1 MFVAWQDPVERG
13 LARKMLKIFLVGLS
27 RLTKMYKFFHK
38 MCNNEQISLHCQTK
52 IKKFPR
58 RDTTARK
65 NKVFKP
71 EEFSHPPTRPNFSRQ
86 RLSREENGKRQLC
99 PFHGN
104 PNFRWRDWAEELLT
118 TTEILPFFSG
128 NVSAHPNISSYPKNR
143 RFYVQQFLALREI
156 QECYRVTLAGAMAS
170 KKELSVTT

>member
-1 MFVAWQDPVERG
+1 MRNVYSVVVKEAMFVAWQDPVERG

-71 EEFSHPPTRPNFSRQ
+71 EEFSHPPTRPNFSHQ

-104 PNFRWRDWAEELLT
+104 PNFR
-118 TTEILPFFSG
+118 
-128 NVSAHPNISSYPKNR
+128 
-143 RFYVQQFLALREI
+143 
-156 QECYRVTLAGAMAS
+156 
-170 KKELSVTT
+170 